1 LSRAKCYPKN
11 YGLPPYVESGD
22 FFDDRRGVWHGYP
35 EISEIIVTRGLPFLP
50 TGGLIVLANFN
61 IKCEAIRV
69 LSDTGI
75 CSGSAKCRT
84 GETYV
89 LGLRTPEPNGMCARA
104 FHSVHPT
111 AFAMRCTDQIS
122 LEQADESVEVTC
134 PGGSVVYRLSRIR
147 ER

>member
-1 LSRAKCYPKN
+1 MRY
-11 YGLPPYVESGD
+11 D
-22 FFDDRRGVWHGYP
+22 F
-35 EISEIIVTRGLPFLP
+35 EIIVTLRLPFLP
-50 TGGLIVLANFN
+50 TGELIVLANFN
-61 IKCEAIRV
+61 IRCEAIRV

-75 CSGSAKCRT
+75 CSGSAKCRA

-111 AFAMRCTDQIS
+111 AFAMRCTDRIS
-122 LEQADESVEVTC
+122 LEQADGSVEVTC